1 MKKKILSI
9 LVLILS
15 IFSLSSCNNKSQNEN
30 IEKIHIK
37 RDINIET
44 SIDLYATNKDRPNIK
59 NMVENKET
67 FLLYGYL
74 PTCQNCMLFSDIYND
89 YVKTNKAVLYCSYVS
104 DIRLIFEDAPN
115 KAPYLAIIRDGEMK
129 ETFTFSDNKSLFT
142 SKENFENFM
151 NKYCI
156 LDDIPVMA
164 DINKNT
170 LDKWIEENKDF
181 VVYFGWNQ
189 CSDCAFFEEAYL
201 QEFLKNNNKQ
211 FYYFETA
218 PYHPGRDATEK
229 ENKEWQDFK
238 LKYGFGSYREG
249 RIPSIVYYKDGKCID
264 FAVYLN
270 DDIIFD
276 KDNNKVIVI
285 DSYYKDNPNIGKEFN
300 GTSISDAYENY
311 KEGSKE
317 FFNKKM
323 DKFFTNYLK

>member
-1 MKKKILSI
+1 
-9 LVLILS
+9 
-15 IFSLSSCNNKSQNEN
+15 
-30 IEKIHIK
+30 
-37 RDINIET
+37 
-44 SIDLYATNKDRPNIK
+44 
-59 NMVENKET
+59 
-67 FLLYGYL
+67 
-74 PTCQNCMLFSDIYND
+74 
-89 YVKTNKAVLYCSYVS
+89 
-104 DIRLIFEDAPN
+104 
-115 KAPYLAIIRDGEMK
+115 MK
-129 ETFTFSDNKSLFT
+129 ELKEMVKEIWNILRSTFSDNKSLFT
-142 SKENFENFM
+142 SKENFEKFM

-270 DDIIFD
+270 DRSEERR
-276 KDNNKVIVI
+276 V
-285 DSYYKDNPNIGKEFN
+285 GKECR
-300 GTSISDAYENY
+300 SRWSPYH
-311 KEGSKE
+311 
-317 FFNKKM
+317 
-323 DKFFTNYLK
+323 